1 MQMHLVDLAAMHYI
15 SPRLAGAHIQSVD
28 MFVKDELKD
37 VNRQLLPAQLLL
49 HCGIFTPHSSSTVAS
64 TIVQLYLECCCGILA
79 KD

>member
-37 VNRQLLPAQLLL
+37 VNRQVLPAQLLL
-49 HCGIFTPHSSSTVAS
+49 HCGICMPHSSSTVAS

-79 KD
+79 TD